1 MFLFFL
7 CVFYFPFLRVVGGIS
22 LAGLGATELL
32 ILIVIALILFGP
44 NKLPE
49 LARSIGNAQAE
60 YEAARKARLSQR
72 KIEKNRQSANLNS
85 QTTNP
90 GGELSDEDLLIEAA
104 GKMGIETE
112 GKKIE
117 EIAQEVLKKVEK
129 EEKSTKN

>member
-1 MFLFFL
+1 LW
-7 CVFYFPFLRVVGGIS
+7 VVGGIS

-49 LARSIGNAQAE
+49 LARSIGKAQAE

-90 GGELSDEDLLIEAA
+90 TSELSDEDLLINEAE
-104 GKMGIETE
+104 KIGIETE

-129 EEKSTKN
+129 EE

>member
-1 MFLFFL
+1 M
-7 CVFYFPFLRVVGGIS
+7 
-22 LAGLGATELL
+22 
-32 ILIVIALILFGP
+32 FGP

-49 LARSIGNAQAE
+49 LARSIGKAQAE
-60 YEAARKARLSQR
+60 YEAARKARISQR
-72 KIEKNRQSANLNS
+72 KTERKTKSTNFNS
-85 QTTNP
+85 PTAADS
-90 GGELSDEDLLIEAA
+90 ELSEEEVLIQAA

>member
-1 MFLFFL
+1 M
-7 CVFYFPFLRVVGGIS
+7 
-22 LAGLGATELL
+22 AGLGATELL

-129 EEKSTKN
+129 EEKSTTN